1 MSRLV
6 MLSDETGL
14 RAYAGVAPGP
24 LQAVSH
30 RIDYRACKDVAGRA
44 NTVETRH
51 LIALGRI
58 NSALPSVPI
67 GSEWH
72 GQSPG
77 TGAGNYAVRS
87 GLIAGRGWKPIDPR
101 P

>member
-14 RAYAGVAPGP
+14 RAYAGVAPAP
-24 LQAVSH
+24 EQAVSH
-30 RIDYRACKDVAGRA
+30 RIDYSACKDTAERA

-51 LIALGRI
+51 LIALWRI
-58 NSALPSVPI
+58 ISAPLSVPV

-72 GQSPG
+72 GRSPG
-77 TGAGNYAVRS
+77 AGAVSYVVRS
-87 GLIAGRGWKPIDPR
+87 GLIAGRGRKSIDPR

>member
-14 RAYAGVAPGP
+14 RAYAGVAPAA

-30 RIDYRACKDVAGRA
+30 RIDYSACKNAAARA

-51 LIALGRI
+51 LIALWRI
-58 NSALPSVPI
+58 NSALPPVPV
-67 GSEWH
+67 GGEWH

-77 TGAGNYAVRS
+77 TGAVSNAVQS
-87 GLIAGRGWKPIDPR
+87 GLIAGRGRKPIDPR